1 MPCFYHA
8 TSWRNAESI
17 DSNGFVIGWGGL
29 AGPGVYVCETEDQA
43 CRRCRGPAD
52 VVFQVRTWYWP
63 DAAPVPG
70 NYIIY
75 NPSHEIQSYRW
86 YWDCQHGYS

>member
-29 AGPGVYVCETEDQA
+29 AGPGVYVCETEY
-43 CRRCRGPAD
+43 GT
-52 VVFQVRTWYWP
+52 VRIEIVKVEIDC
-63 DAAPVPG
+63 DA
-70 NYIIY
+70 
-75 NPSHEIQSYRW
+75 
-86 YWDCQHGYS
+86 